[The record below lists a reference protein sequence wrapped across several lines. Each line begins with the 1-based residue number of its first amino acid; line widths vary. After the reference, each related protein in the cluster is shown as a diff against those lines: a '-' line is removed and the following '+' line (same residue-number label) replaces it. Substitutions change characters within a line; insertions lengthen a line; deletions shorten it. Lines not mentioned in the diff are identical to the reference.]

1 MSKFPS
7 TFLWGGAT
15 AANQYEGGFNE
26 GGKGLTMIDVTT
38 NGSHTEPRKI
48 TWRIPATGETGFTK
62 MMFGGD
68 TVFPEGAEPC
78 VLDGYYYPSHKATD
92 FYHYYKED
100 VALMCSLGIKAYRFS
115 ISWPRIFPDLES
127 DTPNE
132 DGLKFYDDVFD
143 ELNKYGIEP
152 LVTLAHFEIPVDLVM
167 NYGGWANRKAVDLFV
182 KYTTTVLNRYKGKV
196 KYWLT
201 FNEINMMEFMQNS
214 TIGVLNCTEQM
225 KAQAAFHQF
234 LASALTV
241 KAAHEISDEYQIGMM
256 LAYMPLYAE
265 TCDPAD
271 QLFVQKKSQEQ
282 FLFYSDV
289 QMAGQ
294 CPIYKQKEYERK
306 GIVLETQEGDYDI
319 IAKYPCDFMSFSCY
333 GSTTFTTHGDFAANG
348 GGNGIHG
355 KKNPYLEANAWGWE
369 TDPQCLRI
377 ALNTLFDRYHKP
389 LFIVENGIGW
399 ADVLE
404 EDHSVHDSYRID
416 YLRQNVESMKDAVLL
431 DGIPLMGYTMWGCID
446 LVSAGTGEMKKRY
459 GFVYV
464 DMDDLGNGTMKRYKK
479 DSFYWYKKMI
489 ASDGEDLD

>member
-1 MSKFPS
+1 MSRFPS

-15 AANQYEGGFNE
+15 AANQYEGGANE

-48 TWRIPATGETGFTK
+48 TWRIPETGEVGYTN
-62 MMFGGD
+62 MNFGGLME
-68 TVFPEGAEPC
+68 FPEGAVPC

-92 FYHYYKED
+92 FYHHYKED
-100 VALMCSLGIKAYRFS
+100 IALMADMGFRTFRMS

-132 DGLKFYDDVFD
+132 EGLKFYDDVFD

-152 LVTLAHFEIPVDLVM
+152 LVTLSHFEIPVDLVI
-167 NYGGWANRKAVDLFV
+167 NYGGWQNRKAVDLFV

-201 FNEINMMEFMQNS
+201 FNEINMMEFMQSS
-214 TIGVLNCTEQM
+214 TIGVLNATEQS
-225 KAQAAFHQF
+225 KAQAALHQF
-234 LASALTV
+234 LASSLTV
-241 KAAHEISDEYQIGMM
+241 KAAHEIDPEYQVGMM

-271 QLFVQKKSQEQ
+271 QLFVLKKAQEQ

-289 QMAGQ
+289 QMTGQ
-294 CPIYKQKEYERK
+294 YPIYKKKEYERK
-306 GIVLETQEGDYDI
+306 GIVLETEADDFDV

-377 ALNTLFDRYHKP
+377 ALNTLYDRYHKP

-404 EDHSVHDSYRID
+404 EDNSVHDSYRID
-416 YLRQNVESMKDAVLL
+416 YLRQNVQAMKDAVLL

-464 DMDDLGNGTMKRYKK
+464 DMDDLGNGSMKRYKK

-489 ASDGEDLD
+489 ASDGEDLE